1 VFAVE
6 PKGKRLQEAFERL
19 WGGCM
24 LLMLYSI
31 LVPPFSI
38 VVHNLMLLLQLCP
51 PGGLRVLDP
60 ALNQVDTIADGTR
73 TVPLGLLRTH
83 PNMMCS
89 AKMHTI
95 IV

>member
-24 LLMLYSI
+24 LLLLFSI

-38 VVHNLMLLLQLCP
+38 VVHNLMLLL
-51 PGGLRVLDP
+51 
-60 ALNQVDTIADGTR
+60 
-73 TVPLGLLRTH
+73 
-83 PNMMCS
+83 
-89 AKMHTI
+89 
-95 IV
+95 